1 MRVNV
6 FNPISFITY
15 YYLYICLNVNFNFFF
30 SVKKMYAGCSSVL
43 LAPKKIG
50 AESIANIICISSTF

>member
-15 YYLYICLNVNFNFFF
+15 YYLYICLNVNFNFF
-30 SVKKMYAGCSSVL
+30 SQSKKCMQDAVQFC
-43 LAPKKIG
+43 
-50 AESIANIICISSTF
+50 

>member
-43 LAPKKIG
+43 LAPKK
-50 AESIANIICISSTF
+50 NRCRKYCKYYLYK